1 MGLISSWAR
10 ALAPL
15 GVTVNTVAPVFLP
28 GDEQADIAAPTRRA
42 FAQAVSFVASEAAAT
57 VTGQRIVVDGGRA
70 LAG

>member
-1 MGLISSWAR
+1 MGLIRSWAR

-15 GVTVNTVAPVFLP
+15 GVTVNTVAPVVVAL
-28 GDEQADIAAPTRRA
+28 DEQADVPPPTRRA

-70 LAG
+70 LVG